1 MSSDSVGSDGWP
13 WAPGEEDWPG
23 NIVMIKEEKIISE
36 YGKLKGGYRHNLGSL
51 CLTERVVILGLKIY
65 LLIGKNL
72 KVKLI

>member
-1 MSSDSVGSDGWP
+1 MFSSRSPFPPREKSSHLH
-13 WAPGEEDWPG
+13 

-51 CLTERVVILGLKIY
+51 YLTERVVILGLKIY